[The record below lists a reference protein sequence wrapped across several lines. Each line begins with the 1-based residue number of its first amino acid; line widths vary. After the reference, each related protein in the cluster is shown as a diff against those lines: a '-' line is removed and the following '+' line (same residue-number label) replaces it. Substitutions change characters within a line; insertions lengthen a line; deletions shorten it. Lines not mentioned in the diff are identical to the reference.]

1 MPILVTNAPRP
12 AATASPR
19 RKGAVRADG
28 SRFTLESE
36 AEAPPEAPG
45 ATTFVCPSALLLLQE
60 APGPEPAG
68 GRAEA
73 VRHGTG
79 LLDRLDELRL
89 ALLCGAVPP
98 ARLRAIA
105 DALAARSAR
114 LGEPRLDAVI
124 AEIELRCAV
133 ELAKFHRANRNGPSP
148 VPGPEPVSRFSSGA

>member
-1 MPILVTNAPRP
+1 MPILITSTAGP
-12 AATASPR
+12 AVAASPR

-36 AEAPPEAPG
+36 GEAPPEAPA
-45 ATTFVCPSALLLLQE
+45 ATTFVCPSALLLLQG

-73 VRHGTG
+73 LRHGMD
-79 LLDRLDELRL
+79 LLDRLDDLRL
-89 ALLCGAVPP
+89 ALLCGTVPP

-114 LGEPRLDAVI
+114 LGDPRLDAVI

-133 ELAKFHRANRNGPSP
+133 ELAKFHRANRRGLSP
-148 VPGPEPVSRFSSGA
+148 APCPEPVSRCSS

>member
-1 MPILVTNAPRP
+1 MAAASPWRARPRRPPRP
-12 AATASPR
+12 
-19 RKGAVRADG
+19 RA
-28 SRFTLESE
+28 
-36 AEAPPEAPG
+36 P
-45 ATTFVCPSALLLLQE
+45 TTFVCPSALLLLQE

-105 DALAARSAR
+105 DALAARSVP
-114 LGEPRLDAVI
+114 LGDPRLDAVI

-133 ELAKFHRANRNGPSP
+133 ELAKFHRANRRA
-148 VPGPEPVSRFSSGA
+148 VARSRPRTGFPFLFRGLRGLHRKLTACEY

>member
-12 AATASPR
+12 AAIASPR

-36 AEAPPEAPG
+36 GEPHPEAPG
-45 ATTFVCPSALLLLQE
+45 ATAFVCPSALLLLQE
-60 APGPEPAG
+60 AHGPEPAG

-73 VRHGTG
+73 VRHGKG

-89 ALLCGAVPP
+89 ALLCGTVPP

-105 DALAARSAR
+105 DALAGRPDRPDDPR
-114 LGEPRLDAVI
+114 LGAVI

-133 ELAKFHRANRNGPSP
+133 ELAKFHRADRRGPSP
-148 VPGPEPVSRFSSGA
+148 APRPERVSRSSSRG